1 MHESIPSSSPYAP
14 LLGFSAAVKVG
25 SSVFVSGTVGRRADG
40 SFADTRYEQ
49 AKQALANIEAVL
61 RQAGGGLEDVVRTR
75 IYVLDV
81 ENIDDV
87 AQAHRE
93 AFAAVPPAAT
103 LVKVAGLAA
112 DTMLIEIE
120 VDACIEAQAG

>member
-1 MHESIPSSSPYAP
+1 
-14 LLGFSAAVKVG
+14 VG
-25 SSVFVSGTVGRRADG
+25 NDVFVSGTVGRRPDG
-40 SFADTRYEQ
+40 SFSESRYEQ
-49 AKQALANIEAVL
+49 TRQALANIEAVL

-93 AFAAVPPAAT
+93 AFAAVLPAAT